1 LPGTSGKARSA
12 PTAILQGMPTTLAI
26 EVRCSG
32 VAGSSCGEDSL
43 VLTQG
48 AGAAPVAARCVADPD
63 LHSIRFGPRVPELL
77 QPNRRSR
84 ASAGRIDD
92 QVGSHHLLCVTIVA
106 LLDPNPGDATLTDV
120 GYQANHVAVLEETHG
135 RQRPHPLP
143 DLALQK
149 RPAGGQPGQADVG
162 PAQPLTRQLPP
173 DGAQRVPTS
182 APACPTC
189 SVNPGKS
196 SSSTCRPPACRPWR

>member
-1 LPGTSGKARSA
+1 
-12 PTAILQGMPTTLAI
+12 
-26 EVRCSG
+26 
-32 VAGSSCGEDSL
+32 
-43 VLTQG
+43 
-48 AGAAPVAARCVADPD
+48 
-63 LHSIRFGPRVPELL
+63 
-77 QPNRRSR
+77 
-84 ASAGRIDD
+84 
-92 QVGSHHLLCVTIVA
+92 VTIVA

-173 DGAQRVPTS
+173 DGAQRVPDLGTGLPDLFGES
-182 APACPTC
+182 GEELVEHLPAPGVQAMEVKALRHPRRWPM
-189 SVNPGKS
+189 SSGS
-196 SSSTCRPPACRPWR
+196 SSRSITVTRV